1 MLSMFASFLS
11 ARLLRGKFYVFVMT
25 VLLVLIS
32 FFSAG
37 VPHYEQVTAYS
48 GFKEQSGIMF
58 DDPFPLSFPLYAY
71 LAIEDTRAYSLE
83 NYQFYFWTL
92 LLYTHTLYGA
102 DGGEWLNTS
111 WFDYMLFLSFFLLV
125 NAGGAVVGYWLSR
138 KTGFAKSSNKQEKS
152 PTKLPKGR
160 TNR

>member
-1 MLSMFASFLS
+1 MLLSMFASFLL

-25 VLLVLIS
+25 VFLVLIS
-32 FFSAG
+32 FFSVG

-71 LAIEDTRAYSLE
+71 LAIEQTRGYSLE

-102 DGGEWLNTS
+102 AEGNGLTPHG
-111 WFDYMLFLSFFLLV
+111 LTTCFF
-125 NAGGAVVGYWLSR
+125 SR
-138 KTGFAKSSNKQEKS
+138 FFS
-152 PTKLPKGR
+152 
-160 TNR
+160 